1 MINYANILH
10 NYLHK
15 RNLYLGIPMKKLPSL
30 LDMYARLIALPTI
43 SEINPALDQSNR
55 QLIELLADWLHTLGF
70 KTDVIAVEGSRH
82 KFNLLAS
89 YGEGEGGLLLA
100 GHTDT
105 VPFDENRWT
114 FDPFT
119 LTEKDGK
126 FYGLGTADM
135 KGFFAFV
142 LDAVSRLD
150 LTRLNKPL
158 RILATADE
166 ETTMLGTRTFVR
178 HAHIRPDCAI
188 IGEPTSLKPVRAHKG
203 HIGQAL
209 RIIGKSGHSSD
220 PAKGINAIE
229 LMHEA
234 TGYLMHM
241 RDELRRKYHH
251 ADFDIP
257 YPTMNF
263 GAIHGGDAVNRICAC
278 CELHFDIRPL
288 PNMRLED
295 LDEMLREKLS
305 PLFIRYGDRLS
316 IYPLHESTPGYE
328 CEHSAQV
335 VQVVEKLLG
344 EKCKAVN
351 YCTEAPFLQQLC
363 PTLVLGPGSI
373 EQAHQPDEYLAAEFI
388 QPTRELLTK
397 LIHHFC

>member
-1 MINYANILH
+1 
-10 NYLHK
+10 
-15 RNLYLGIPMKKLPSL
+15 MKKMPSFL
-30 LDMYARLIALPTI
+30 TMYSELIALPTI
-43 SEINPALDQSNR
+43 SSIEANEDQSNR
-55 QLIELLADWLHTLGF
+55 TLIELLANWLQDLGF
-70 KTDVIAVEGSRH
+70 HTDIIAVEGSND
-82 KFNLLAS
+82 KYNLLAT

-105 VPFDENRWT
+105 VPFDEGRWT
-114 FDPFT
+114 FNPFK

-142 LDAVSRLD
+142 LDAVQQID
-150 LTRLNKPL
+150 LTQLTKPL

-166 ETTMLGTRTFVR
+166 ETTMLGTRTFIQ
-178 HAHIRPDCAI
+178 HTHIRPDCAV

-203 HIGQAL
+203 HIGKGL
-209 RIIGKSGHSSD
+209 RIIGKTGHSSD
-220 PAKGINAIE
+220 PTKGINAIE

-234 TGYLMHM
+234 TGYLMQL
-241 RDELRRKYHH
+241 RNELKQKYHH

-257 YPTMNF
+257 YSTMNF
-263 GAIHGGDAVNRICAC
+263 GAIQGGDAVNRICAC

-288 PNMRLED
+288 PNISLAD
-295 LDEMLREKLS
+295 LDEMLQEKLA
-305 PLFIRYGDRLS
+305 PMFAQYGDRLS
-316 IYPLHESTPGYE
+316 IRNLHEPTPGYE

-344 EKCKAVN
+344 EKCEVVN
-351 YCTEAPFLQQLC
+351 YCTEAPFIQQLC

-373 EQAHQPDEYLAAEFI
+373 EQAHQPDEFMSADFI
-388 QPTRELLTK
+388 QPTRDLLSK
-397 LIHHFC
+397 MIQHFCA

>member
-1 MINYANILH
+1 
-10 NYLHK
+10 
-15 RNLYLGIPMKKLPSL
+15 MKKMPSFL
-30 LDMYARLIALPTI
+30 TMYSELIALPTI
-43 SEINPALDQSNR
+43 SSIEANENQSNLT
-55 QLIELLADWLHTLGF
+55 LIELLATWLQDLGF
-70 KTDVIAVEGSRH
+70 HTDIIAVEGSND
-82 KFNLLAS
+82 KYNLLAT

-105 VPFDENRWT
+105 VPFDEGRWT
-114 FDPFT
+114 FNPFK

-142 LDAVSRLD
+142 LDAVQQID
-150 LTRLNKPL
+150 LTQLTKPL

-166 ETTMLGTRTFVR
+166 ETTMLGTRTFIQ
-178 HAHIRPDCAI
+178 HAHIRPDCAV

-203 HIGQAL
+203 HIGKGL
-209 RIIGKSGHSSD
+209 RIIGKTGHSSD
-220 PAKGINAIE
+220 PTKGINAIE

-234 TGYLMHM
+234 TGYLMQL
-241 RDELRRKYHH
+241 RNELKQKYHH

-263 GAIHGGDAVNRICAC
+263 GAIQGGDAVNRICAC

-288 PNMRLED
+288 PNISLAD
-295 LDEMLREKLS
+295 LDEMLQEKLA
-305 PLFIRYGDRLS
+305 PMFAQYGDRLS
-316 IYPLHESTPGYE
+316 IRNLHEPTPGYE

-344 EKCKAVN
+344 EKCEVVN
-351 YCTEAPFLQQLC
+351 YCTEAPFIQQLC

-373 EQAHQPDEYLAAEFI
+373 EQAHQPDEFMSADFI
-388 QPTRELLTK
+388 QPTRDLLSK
-397 LIHHFC
+397 MIQHFCA

>member
-1 MINYANILH
+1 
-10 NYLHK
+10 
-15 RNLYLGIPMKKLPSL
+15 MKKMPSFL
-30 LDMYARLIALPTI
+30 TMYSELIALPTI
-43 SEINPALDQSNR
+43 SSIEANEDQSNR
-55 QLIELLADWLHTLGF
+55 TLIELLATWLQDLGF
-70 KTDVIAVEGSRH
+70 HTDIIAVEGSND
-82 KFNLLAS
+82 KYNLLAT

-105 VPFDENRWT
+105 VPFDEGRWT
-114 FDPFT
+114 FNPFK

-142 LDAVSRLD
+142 LDAVQQID
-150 LTRLNKPL
+150 LTQLTKPL

-166 ETTMLGTRTFVR
+166 ETTMLGTRTFIQ
-178 HAHIRPDCAI
+178 HAHIRPDCAV

-203 HIGQAL
+203 HIGKGL
-209 RIIGKSGHSSD
+209 RIIGKTGHSSD
-220 PAKGINAIE
+220 PTKGINAIE

-234 TGYLMHM
+234 TGYLMQL
-241 RDELRRKYHH
+241 RNELKQKYHH

-263 GAIHGGDAVNRICAC
+263 GAIQGGDAVNRICAC

-288 PNMRLED
+288 PNISLTD
-295 LDEMLREKLS
+295 LDEMLQEKLAPMFAQYS
-305 PLFIRYGDRLS
+305 DRLS
-316 IYPLHESTPGYE
+316 IRNLHEPTPGYE

-344 EKCKAVN
+344 EKCEVVN
-351 YCTEAPFLQQLC
+351 YCTEAPFIQQLC

-373 EQAHQPDEYLAAEFI
+373 EQAHQPDEFMSADFI
-388 QPTRELLTK
+388 QPTRDLLSK
-397 LIHHFC
+397 MIRHFCA